1 MNTFIEK
8 EVKPAARNRISRTLV
23 MEELGR
29 QEKINLSDTDMD
41 AVANEAS
48 YELYMMNQG
57 APARRPDQETMQAVT
72 ISAMTRVRNRRIL
85 ERLKAI
91 ANNEVMDE
99 AEELSTEAAAEVE
112 EQTAPSSEPQND
124 DSSSS

>member
-1 MNTFIEK
+1 
-8 EVKPAARNRISRTLV
+8 
-23 MEELGR
+23 
-29 QEKINLSDTDMD
+29 
-41 AVANEAS
+41 
-48 YELYMMNQG
+48 
-57 APARRPDQETMQAVT
+57 
-72 ISAMTRVRNRRIL
+72 
-85 ERLKAI
+85 LKAI